1 MERDS
6 PREFRIQL
14 CKLSYPPHFG
24 VTSLRVL
31 NCRLSFSPLHTSNNI
46 MSSGN
51 TQNPLGQDEFLKF
64 ADQSKE
70 DRRAR
75 VRELQQENEAR
86 HVER

>member
-1 MERDS
+1 
-6 PREFRIQL
+6 
-14 CKLSYPPHFG
+14 
-24 VTSLRVL
+24 
-31 NCRLSFSPLHTSNNI
+31 